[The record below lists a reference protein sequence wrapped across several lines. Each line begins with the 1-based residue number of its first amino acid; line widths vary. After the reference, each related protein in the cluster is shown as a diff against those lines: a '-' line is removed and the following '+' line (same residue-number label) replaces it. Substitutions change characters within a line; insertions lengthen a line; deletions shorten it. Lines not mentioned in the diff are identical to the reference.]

1 MSKEAVIQIVYLP
14 IDEIREYENNPR
26 DNEKAVAAVARSIK
40 RFGVRSPAI
49 IDKDNVLIAG
59 HTRIKAAKQLGMT
72 EYPCVRADDL
82 TKNQAKAFR
91 LADNRMQED
100 SQWDTEALAAEFN
113 ALKDNGFDL
122 SETGFDEFEIGGID
136 MSEADFGSEGADAG
150 DYDTPEAESGEW
162 EPDGDEATE
171 PSDDEEMVVIIACKD
186 EAEKQMVAEMIGEAG
201 ELKRRYTVAE
211 VRKMLEEEQSETD
224 HDGGFPKAYTPD
236 DLDEDKAGFPKVFTD
251 S

>member
-1 MSKEAVIQIVYLP
+1 MKEAVIQIVYLP
-14 IDEIREYENNPR
+14 IEEIREYENNPR
-26 DNEKAVAAVARSIK
+26 DNEKAVQAVARSIK
-40 RFGVRSPAI
+40 RYGVRSPAI

-72 EYPCVRADDL
+72 EFPCVRADDL

-136 MSEADFGSEGADAG
+136 MSEADFIPDDTTE

-162 EPDGDEATE
+162 EPDGDEAPAEDTDSDFTCILALKTE
-171 PSDDEEMVVIIACKD
+171 E
-186 EAEKQMVAEMIGEAG
+186 EKQMVAELIGETG
-201 ELKRRYTVAE
+201 ELKTRYTVAQ
-211 VRKMLEEEQSETD
+211 VRKMLEG
-224 HDGGFPKAYTPD
+224 DG
-236 DLDEDKAGFPKVFTD
+236 DEDEEE
-251 S
+251 